1 MNRISNLQNKPKPQ
15 KRKKTIFKK
24 RNLIKR
30 KNTVQDVA
38 DVPDAP
44 DSENS
49 QDIQDA
55 QYAEAKK
62 GPKKR
67 EMKIVDNTQNFDP
80 TDFLFKMNPAI
91 MVALDKRNV
100 FANDDGPPEKTT
112 QAKPNMKE
120 PVVQQV
126 VDDTAPGGEEK
137 KRTVTSKKKTPR
149 DKTRRIPSSKPATN
163 LNIDDFTVDYVKEFV
178 INDRK
183 IKDRL
188 PKKTKKYTIK
198 AAQYHLNNS
207 KNFVKFVEKLFN
219 KYKLEAQKTGE
230 GENCTTINQKKSS
243 GKFSLLLHQK
253 LVRDYLNIYTPY
265 RGLFL
270 YFGLGAGKT
279 CSSIAIAEGLKD
291 YHNIVVLTPASL
303 QKNYRNELKFC
314 GDQLY
319 KKNQFWEFITTER
332 NSEKEIVLSKALN
345 LPLQKIRK
353 RNGAWLVDTK
363 RESNYSQL
371 EDSEKQSIDDQI
383 KHMINSKYTFINYN
397 GLREDRMVS
406 IEEEGKRNGGNY
418 FNNKVIIIDEVHNL
432 ISRIVNKLNKPDSI
446 SMRLYKLLMD
456 AENCKI
462 VFLSGTPIINY
473 PNEIAIFY
481 NILRGY
487 IKTYKFNL
495 DTSKIKGKVVNK
507 NFIKNILKSIPTDF
521 IDFKPQQNNLLIVTQ
536 NPFNFINRY
545 RTDNYLGVKKE
556 KNNTFTSNKNFENKI
571 KLILKSKGINVIGKT
586 TIVKHTCL
594 PDDMDVFS
602 NMFIDD
608 STKLI
613 KNAIQFQ
620 KRIIGLTSYF
630 KSANEKLLPKFNPE
644 ENIILET
651 VEMSNY
657 QLSIYEAARVVERKE
672 ETRNARKR
680 KGSQVANIYQ
690 ESTSTY
696 RIFSRAFC
704 NFVFPEEIRRPMP
717 KEDNLISTVADGE
730 AKKSAV
736 ESSPISSEIRE
747 QMSQEGHLDEN
758 KVDNISAGEEL
769 SSRVELEDNKYEI
782 RIMKALKK
790 LSDTSDTHLTGD
802 NLKMYSPKFH
812 RILENLANSQNFG
825 THLLYSNF
833 RTLEGI
839 GILKIVL
846 EANGFVEF
854 KIQKVGGEY
863 VVTTPIEKLKEFPSF
878 ALYTGTESTEIKDY
892 TRLCFNS
899 EWDKLPSSITDTLVQ
914 IHPNNHFGEV
924 IKCFMITS
932 SGAEGIN
939 LKNTRFVHI
948 VEPYWHPVREE
959 QVIGRAVR
967 ICSHEMLPDEN
978 ENRSVKV
985 FKYLTVFSNKQLY
998 GDPQAKEKSEQKPK
1012 VSTELKL
1019 KDISKY
1025 HKDERGQP
1033 LILTSDQALNE
1044 IANMKKQINQNI
1056 LQYIKSTAIDCKVYN
1071 KKGTEEYSQ
1080 CFTIDDQESEY
1091 LYNPSLNDD
1100 DTDAERKINIDKQAV
1115 KAKIIRLNKD
1125 GVKEKHIWVPLSKGN
1140 VIGNIY
1146 LFQEWVD
1153 NNKKVKGIEARFNN
1167 IHINKLTKKK

>member
-1 MNRISNLQNKPKPQ
+1 MSRVLNLQNKPKPQ
-15 KRKKTIFKK
+15 KQKKTIFKN
-24 RNLIKR
+24 RNPR
-30 KNTVQDVA
+30 KKKEKPEQNPDEVLKSEAVAVAVA
-38 DVPDAP
+38 DNEEM
-44 DSENS
+44 S
-49 QDIQDA
+49 
-55 QYAEAKK
+55 EAKTT
-62 GPKKR
+62 GKKQVN
-67 EMKIVDNTQNFDP
+67 IVNNTQNFDP
-80 TDFLFKMNPAI
+80 TEFFLKMNPAL
-91 MVALDKRNV
+91 MLSLDKRKVFPDKPVIEKNV
-100 FANDDGPPEKTT
+100 DANSKQPEAV
-112 QAKPNMKE
+112 AKADAVEKE
-120 PVVQQV
+120 P
-126 VDDTAPGGEEK
+126 ERK
-137 KRTVTSKKKTPR
+137 INRTKPAKTPR
-149 DKTRRIPSSKPATN
+149 NKTLKITSSRPATN
-163 LNIDDFTVDYVKEFV
+163 LNMDDFTIEYVKEFI
-178 INDRK
+178 INTRK

-188 PKKTKKYTIK
+188 PKKTKKYFIK

-207 KNFVKFVEKLFN
+207 KHFVKFVDKLFN

-230 GENCTTINQKKSS
+230 SENCTSINKKKST

-291 YHNIVVLTPASL
+291 YNNIVVLTPASL

-319 KKNQFWEFITTER
+319 KKNQFWEFISTER

-345 LPLQKIRK
+345 LPLDKIRK
-353 RNGAWLVDTK
+353 KNGAWLVDVK

-371 EDSEKQSIDDQI
+371 EDSEKESIDEQI
-383 KHMINSKYTFINYN
+383 KHMINSKYKFINYN

-406 IEEEGKRNGGNY
+406 IEQEGERNGGNY

-446 SMRLYKLLMD
+446 SIRLYKLLMD

-507 NFIKNILKSIPTDF
+507 NFIKNILKSVSIDF
-521 IDFKPQQNNLLIVTQ
+521 IDFKPQQNNLLTVTQ
-536 NPFNFINRY
+536 NPFNFVNRY
-545 RTDNYLGVKKE
+545 KTDKYVGVKKD
-556 KNNTFTSNKNFENKI
+556 KNIKYVDNKNFENRI
-571 KLILKSKGINVIGKT
+571 KLILKSKGIGVVGKT
-586 TIVKHTCL
+586 TIVKNTCL

-608 STKLI
+608 KTKEI

-620 KRIIGLTSYF
+620 KRIMGLTSYF
-630 KSANEKLLPKFNPE
+630 KSANEKLLPKFNPD
-644 ENIILET
+644 ENIQLET
-651 VEMSNY
+651 VEMSDY
-657 QLSIYEAARVVERKE
+657 QLGIYEAARVVERKE

-680 KGSQVANIYQ
+680 KGNQVANIYQ
-690 ESTSTY
+690 ETTSTY

-704 NFVFPEEIRRPMP
+704 NFVFPEEVRRPMP
-717 KEDNLISTVADGE
+717 KEDNLISTVANTESEE
-730 AKKSAV
+730 AKKNIEANPV
-736 ESSPISSEIRE
+736 SSDIKE
-747 QMSQEGHLDEN
+747 QLSQEGKIDEN
-758 KVDNISAGEEL
+758 KVDNISITSEL
-769 SSRVELEDNKYEI
+769 SNNIELEDNKYEI
-782 RIMKALKK
+782 RIMKALKELTK
-790 LSDTSDTHLTGD
+790 LAPTHLTGER
-802 NLKMYSPKFH
+802 LKQYSPKFH
-812 RILENLANSQNFG
+812 RILENLSSEENFG
-825 THLLYSNF
+825 THLVYSNF

-854 KIQKVGGEY
+854 KIKKVGAEY
-863 VVTTPIEKLKEFPSF
+863 VITTPIEKLKNFPSF
-878 ALYTGTESTEIKDY
+878 ALYTGTETTEIKDF

-899 EWDKLPSSITDTLVQ
+899 EWDKLPSSIRDTLVQ
-914 IHPNNHFGEV
+914 VHPNNHFGEV
-924 IKCFMITS
+924 IKSFMITS

-939 LKNTRFVHI
+939 LKNTRFVHL

-978 ENRSVKV
+978 NNRSVKV
-985 FKYLTVFSNKQLY
+985 FKYLSVFSSKQLY
-998 GDPQAKEKSEQKPK
+998 GDKDSEEKSEQKPK

-1019 KDISKY
+1019 KDVSKY
-1025 HKDERGQP
+1025 YKDEKGQP

-1044 IANMKKQINQNI
+1044 ISNMKKQINQNI
-1056 LQYIKSTAIDCKVYN
+1056 LQYIKNSAIDCKVYN
-1071 KKGTEEYSQ
+1071 KPGTEEYSQ
-1080 CFTIDDQESEY
+1080 CFVLDEQESDY
-1091 LYNPSLNDD
+1091 MYNPALIDD
-1100 DTDAERKINIDKQAV
+1100 DTDAERKINISKQNV
-1115 KAKIIRLNKD
+1115 KAKVLKLKKNGVAQKYIWLPISKD
-1125 GVKEKHIWVPLSKGN
+1125 N

-1146 LFQEWVD
+1146 LFQEWND
-1153 NNKKVKGIEARFNN
+1153 NNKKTNGIEPAFSN
-1167 IHINKLTKKK
+1167 IHINRLNK